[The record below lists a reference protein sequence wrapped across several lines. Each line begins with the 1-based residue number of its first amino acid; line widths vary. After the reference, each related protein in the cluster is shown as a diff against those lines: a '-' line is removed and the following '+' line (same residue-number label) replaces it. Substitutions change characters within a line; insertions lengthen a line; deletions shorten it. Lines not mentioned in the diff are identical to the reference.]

1 MKSIALVIAFL
12 ISVPSF
18 AFAWDEDGH
27 YFEQQMI
34 EAEAEAKLADYHD
47 PMLDAEHL
55 IEPNTESDITMRT
68 VCVNGYTMLLTV
80 DEASG
85 NLDVLQ
91 MIGSEGFPIACPIE
105 R

>member
-1 MKSIALVIAFL
+1 MKSISLVIALL
-12 ISVPSF
+12 IAAPSF

-27 YFEQQMI
+27 HFEQQLM

-47 PMLDAEHL
+47 PMLDAERL
-55 IEPNTESDITMRT
+55 IEPNTESDITIRT
-68 VCVNGYTMLLTV
+68 VCVDGYKMLLTV

-91 MIGSEGFPIACPIE
+91 MIGNEGFPIACPIE